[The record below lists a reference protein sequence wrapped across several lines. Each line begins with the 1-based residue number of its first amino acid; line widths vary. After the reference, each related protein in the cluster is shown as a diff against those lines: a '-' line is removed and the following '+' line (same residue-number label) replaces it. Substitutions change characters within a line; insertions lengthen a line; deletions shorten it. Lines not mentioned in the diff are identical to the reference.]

1 MECELSGSGEPVE
14 LSDLPTL
21 YGPRSVCRDR
31 LQRYGRAP
39 PLKGTRRTRCR
50 FAVTTNEIDRPCP
63 DGRSRNS
70 FTT

>member
-21 YGPRSVCRDR
+21 YGPRPVCRDR
-31 LQRYGRAP
+31 QWRCGRSP

-50 FAVTTNEIDRPCP
+50 FAVTTNKIDRPCP